1 MCGESFEIEINSMT
15 IGDRV
20 RVVKVPPDLP
30 EGELHTRSLFDRCL
44 GLSFPIAGIEG
55 DLLELHVGEVLG
67 KLPCMD
73 VIWIESEYVELVSNS
88 Q

>member
-30 EGELHTRSLFDRCL
+30 EGELHTRSLFESCL
-44 GLSFPIAGIEG
+44 GRSFRIVEIKAE
-55 DLLELHVGEVLG
+55 LLELHVGEVLG
-67 KLPCMD
+67 KQPYMHS
-73 VIWIESEYVELVSNS
+73 IWIEPEYVEILGDS